1 MVHILMLSDTAS
13 EAAEVLPSLELL
25 THRTS
30 TRPSGAG
37 AAALAETGADVVL
50 IDARQAL
57 VTAKNTAQLLRAAGA
72 QAPVLAVVG
81 EGGLAAVSAN
91 WAINDF
97 VLAAAGPAELD
108 ARLRFAGER
117 TEEEPVRETVIRSG
131 AVTVDEASYVAR
143 VNGQPLNLTFKE
155 FELLKFLAQNSGRVF
170 TRVQLLSEVWGYD
183 YYGGTR
189 TVDVHIRRLRAKL
202 GNDHEQLI
210 TTVRNVGYS
219 FAAGSS

>member
-1 MVHILMLSDTAS
+1 VVHILMLSDTAG

-57 VTAKNTAQLLRAAGA
+57 VTAKNTAQLLRAAGT

-91 WAINDF
+91 WSITDF
-97 VLAAAGPAELD
+97 VLATAGPAELD
-108 ARLRFAGER
+108 ARLRFVGER

-131 AVTVDEASYVAR
+131 AVTIDEASYVAR

-219 FAAGSS
+219 FAAGPS

>member
-1 MVHILMLSDTAS
+1 MVHILMLSDTAG

-30 TRPSGAG
+30 TRPTGAG
-37 AAALAETGADVVL
+37 AAALAETGAEVVL

-72 QAPVLAVVG
+72 QAPVLAVMG

-91 WAINDF
+91 WSINDF

-131 AVTVDEASYVAR
+131 AVTIDEASYVAR